1 MSQVAVDSATLA
13 RSWNADRAEEGEM
26 LHAASSSEAPLY
38 LEISQDKR
46 LAPDAG
52 ARVRGAISPCPVWK
66 RLIDVIG
73 SLFALIVLAP
83 VLLAIAAYIKC
94 VSRGP
99 ILFRHLRYGL
109 DGRPFKVWKFRTIE
123 VNDSLDEHQSH
134 VADLMASN
142 RPLEKRDNTL
152 DVIPGGA
159 FFRNFG
165 IDELPQLINVLM
177 GEMSLVGPRPDVV
190 PFDQY
195 AGWHRRR
202 FDVLPGITGLWQVCG
217 KNQTTFTEMMCLDV
231 AYIRRRS
238 LWLDVRIILLTIP
251 ALAWD

>member
-13 RSWNADRAEEGEM
+13 RSWNSDRAEEGEL
-26 LHAASSSEAPLY
+26 LHAVSSAEAL
-38 LEISQDKR
+38 LNIETTLDKR
-46 LAPDAG
+46 RTPAAS
-52 ARVRGAISPCPVWK
+52 VRAQSAISPCPLWK
-66 RLIDVIG
+66 RLIDVGG
-73 SLFALIVLAP
+73 SLFALIILAP
-83 VLLAIAAYIKC
+83 VLLVIAAYIKC
-94 VSRGP
+94 VSSGP
-99 ILFRHLRYGL
+99 VLFRHLRYGL

-123 VNDSLDEHQSH
+123 VNDTVDEHQSH

-142 RPLEKRDNTL
+142 RPLEKRDHTL

-195 AGWHRRR
+195 EGWHRRR

-217 KNQTTFTEMMCLDV
+217 KNQTTFVEMMCLDATYV
-231 AYIRRRS
+231 RRRS
-238 LWLDVRIILLTIP
+238 LWLDVRIILMTIP